1 MNFWKDLEGPIFAL
15 APMEDVTETVF
26 RELVADTASPGRLHV
41 LFTEFMSVD
50 GFLHE
55 RGHLRVAERLLV
67 NREEREVLKRMGIKL
82 VAQIWGSD
90 PEKFHRATRKIAE
103 EHRFDGI
110 DINMGCPVKKIVK
123 KGGCSMLIATP
134 GLAREI
140 VAATREASALPVS
153 VKTRIGIR
161 EAITEEWIGQ
171 LLEEKPA
178 AITVHGRT
186 QKMMSEGTAD
196 WNEVRKASRLR
207 DQMKSETL
215 ILGNGDV
222 MSYGEGLQK
231 AADYS
236 ADGIMV
242 GRGIFANPA
251 FFSSPET
258 LDTETRLCLMR
269 QHITRFQE
277 TWEGKKNYA
286 VLKRFFKIYANSFPG
301 ASDFRAR
308 LMESLDYE
316 GGLRVLREFE
326 GS

>member
-1 MNFWKDLEGPIFAL
+1 
-15 APMEDVTETVF
+15 MEDVTETVF
-26 RELVADTASPGRLHV
+26 RELVAATAYPGRLHV

-55 RGHLRVAERLLV
+55 RGQLRVSERLLV
-67 NREEREVLKRMGIKL
+67 NPQERKVLESVGIKL

-90 PEKFHRATRKIAE
+90 PEKFHRATRKITE

-110 DINMGCPVKKIVK
+110 DINMGCPVKKIIK
-123 KGGCSMLIATP
+123 KGGCSNLIATP
-134 GLAREI
+134 ELAREI
-140 VAATREASALPVS
+140 VAATREASGLPVS

-161 EAITEEWIGQ
+161 EAITEEWIGH

-186 QKMMSEGTAD
+186 QKMMSEGRAD
-196 WNEVRKASRLR
+196 WNEVGKASRLR
-207 DQMKSETL
+207 DQMNSDAL

-222 MSYGEGLQK
+222 MTYEEGLQK
-231 AADYS
+231 AVDYS
-236 ADGIMV
+236 ADGIMI

-258 LDTETRLCLMR
+258 LDTEARLRLLR
-269 QHITRFQE
+269 QHIVRFQE

-286 VLKRFFKIYANSFPG
+286 ILKRFFKIYANSFSG
-301 ASDFRAR
+301 ASEFRAR

-316 GGLRVLREFE
+316 GGLKVLQEFE
-326 GS
+326 SD

>member
-1 MNFWKDLEGPIFAL
+1 MNFWKDIEGPIFTM
-15 APMEDVTETVF
+15 APMEDVSETVF
-26 RELVADTASPGRLHV
+26 RELVASTASPGRLHV

-55 RGHLRVAERLLV
+55 RGHLRVSERLLV
-67 NREEREVLKRMGIKL
+67 TPEEREVLERSGIKL

-110 DINMGCPVKKIVK
+110 DINMGCPVKKIIK
-123 KGGCSMLIATP
+123 KGGCSNLIATP
-134 GLAREI
+134 ELAREI
-140 VAATREASALPVS
+140 VAATREASDLPVS

-196 WNEVRKASRLR
+196 WNEVGKASRLR
-207 DQMKSETL
+207 DQMNSETL

-236 ADGIMV
+236 ADGIMI

-251 FFSSPET
+251 FFSTPDT
-258 LDTETRLCLMR
+258 LDTEARLRLLR
-269 QHITRFQE
+269 QHITRFRA
-277 TWEGKKNYA
+277 TWEGKKSYA
-286 VLKRFFKIYANSFPG
+286 ILKRFFKIYANSFTG

-308 LMESLDYE
+308 LMDSLDYE
-316 GGLRVLREFE
+316 GGLKLLGEFE
-326 GS
+326 SS